1 MSEQEDINELVSHII
16 QFTNSGPNRVRAELL
31 PLTLNNALRTKFYQ
45 SLWRKNTD
53 QISLDNIS
61 ALPLVT
67 KEAIRQ
73 SGTASQVRNGLI
85 CNEVF
90 TMGTTGIPLVTVRG
104 DWEQKFIQAFFEA
117 HEHIEYGC
125 QFKRVLKFN
134 DPYHGYHIKIP
145 TRCHCHYVGIYESGS
160 FNHAR
165 ATLQGVHSDR
175 GVEDRCTLL
184 IGGERFLRAF
194 TVDTATRYS
203 NGFESNLEGVI
214 SIGNYLTERWRSQ
227 IEKIWKAP
235 VVDTFSLSEIFGGA
249 TQSLTCGWYHFSPY
263 VIPEVISP
271 QTLNPITEGIGI
283 LVLTSL
289 YPFQE
294 AQPLIRYV
302 TGDLVKVTCS
312 LSSRPGELAIKPL
325 GRAEFGIPL
334 PDSDEWLITPA
345 SLLEIIDKIP
355 QVARK
360 PIFRDSNQ
368 VRDPELIGAP
378 IYRLSWG
385 KNSEVIQIKIL
396 VILKKETASNIVL
409 RVKQQII
416 QELRQR
422 NELLAQCM
430 DLGTVQLQVL
440 FSDNPESIGN
450 ALDIWM

>member
-1 MSEQEDINELVSHII
+1 
-16 QFTNSGPNRVRAELL
+16 
-31 PLTLNNALRTKFYQ
+31 
-45 SLWRKNTD
+45 
-53 QISLDNIS
+53 
-61 ALPLVT
+61 
-67 KEAIRQ
+67 
-73 SGTASQVRNGLI
+73 
-85 CNEVF
+85 
-90 TMGTTGIPLVTVRG
+90 
-104 DWEQKFIQAFFEA
+104 
-117 HEHIEYGC
+117 
-125 QFKRVLKFN
+125 
-134 DPYHGYHIKIP
+134 
-145 TRCHCHYVGIYESGS
+145 
-160 FNHAR
+160 
-165 ATLQGVHSDR
+165 
-175 GVEDRCTLL
+175 
-184 IGGERFLRAF
+184 
-194 TVDTATRYS
+194 
-203 NGFESNLEGVI
+203 
-214 SIGNYLTERWRSQ
+214 
-227 IEKIWKAP
+227 
-235 VVDTFSLSEIFGGA
+235 
-249 TQSLTCGWYHFSPY
+249 
-263 VIPEVISP
+263 
-271 QTLNPITEGIGI
+271 
-283 LVLTSL
+283 
-289 YPFQE
+289 
-294 AQPLIRYV
+294 V